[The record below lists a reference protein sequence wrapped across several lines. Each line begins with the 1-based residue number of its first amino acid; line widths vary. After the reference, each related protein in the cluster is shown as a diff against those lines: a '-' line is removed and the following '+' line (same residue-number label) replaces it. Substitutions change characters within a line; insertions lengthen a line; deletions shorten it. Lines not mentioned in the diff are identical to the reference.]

1 MKKLMK
7 IVAVATAVVVAVAV
21 GKAMVNK
28 SSGKENPP
36 EPKEQETLFI

>member
-1 MKKLMK
+1 MK
-7 IVAVATAVVVAVAV
+7 IVAVATAVVAAVAV

-36 EPKEQETLFI
+36 EVPLIPLRYI